1 MALKMTRLFGGEPPR
16 AAENMD
22 FEPPT
27 TQVRMGITS
36 SEGYD
41 PLTTMSVMEQLR
53 AASTAAPTP
62 SKTLLIGN
70 LPVVKQFQVLGVL
83 TVMFLILAAFMV
95 YLDNRASSQQSMQE
109 LMMFLRLEVHAE
121 ARQLTGSSRLIRE
134 GL

>member
-41 PLTTMSVMEQLR
+41 PLTTMSVMEQ
-53 AASTAAPTP
+53 
-62 SKTLLIGN
+62 
-70 LPVVKQFQVLGVL
+70 
-83 TVMFLILAAFMV
+83 
-95 YLDNRASSQQSMQE
+95 
-109 LMMFLRLEVHAE
+109 
-121 ARQLTGSSRLIRE
+121 
-134 GL
+134 

>member
-53 AASTAAPTP
+53 TPRAPQRP
-62 SKTLLIGN
+62 
-70 LPVVKQFQVLGVL
+70 
-83 TVMFLILAAFMV
+83 
-95 YLDNRASSQQSMQE
+95 R
-109 LMMFLRLEVHAE
+109 R
-121 ARQLTGSSRLIRE
+121 RRRC
-134 GL
+134 